1 MTNISTSGTYLQVR
15 SGLPS
20 SGGPHAIFLPRQK
33 RHARVC
39 FLSEANFLLGGA
51 GLRRKARRLGDITLS
66 LGDPLRDVDVARFLA
81 FGERGN
87 WKDPSEVA
95 GEGAS
100 SMSCTGWSK
109 DGAGVPTSARRM
121 RSSGFAANVV
131 G

>member
-1 MTNISTSGTYLQVR
+1 MTNIPTSRTYLQVR
-15 SGLPS
+15 SGLPN

-39 FLSEANFLLGGA
+39 LLSEANFLLA
-51 GLRRKARRLGDITLS
+51 STGLRCKARRLGDITLS
-66 LGDPLRDVDVARFLA
+66 LGDTLRNVDVVRFLA
-81 FGERGN
+81 FGKRGN

-95 GEGAS
+95 GRGAS

-109 DGAGVPTSARRM
+109 DGAGFSTSRRM
-121 RSSGFAANVV
+121 RLSGFVVNVF